1 LENIAVTGFEN
12 AKIEDV
18 ETLLEELQK
27 IEKTH
32 STTIQLFNSDLI
44 ATKQHLYISAYHA
57 LKAFKEKRNIADK
70 INMEIMLYASGQRQ
84 IGKAINLLGVKPE
97 NKQIAAIIITKE
109 KKDDDNNNK
118 NSKDHK
124 NVIKKL
130 LQLLKAKESPKVLE
144 ITEKKRNIILK
155 KFNITEKML
164 EATAKEKT
172 EKTLNKAITE
182 LILEKIALLALEK
195 A

>member
-1 LENIAVTGFEN
+1 MEKITVTGFEN

-32 STTIQLFNSDLI
+32 STTIQLFNSNLI

-109 KKDDDNNNK
+109 KKENNNN

-172 EKTLNKAITE
+172 EKALNKAITE